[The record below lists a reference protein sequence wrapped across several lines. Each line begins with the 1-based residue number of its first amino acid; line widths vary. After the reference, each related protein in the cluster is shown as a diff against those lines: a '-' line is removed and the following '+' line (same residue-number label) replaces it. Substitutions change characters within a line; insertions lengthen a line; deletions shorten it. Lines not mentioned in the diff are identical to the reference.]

1 MMTEP
6 AGAYFASAN
15 TGFATA
21 IRRRVLI
28 ENIFLTL
35 TGLRLA
41 GTCSRAQR
49 GGLPRLR
56 QDAASQQLIS

>member
-15 TGFATA
+15 TGLATA
-21 IRRRVLI
+21 TRPRVLI

-35 TGLRLA
+35 PGLRLA
-41 GTCSRAQR
+41 GTCSHTQR
-49 GGLPRLR
+49 GLPWRR
-56 QDAASQQLIS
+56 EDAASHQLIL

>member
-15 TGFATA
+15 TDFATA
-21 IRRRVLI
+21 KRARVLI

-41 GTCSRAQR
+41 GTCSHAQR
-49 GGLPRLR
+49 GLSRLR
-56 QDAASQQLIS
+56 DDAARHHLVA

>member
-21 IRRRVLI
+21 IGARVLI

-41 GTCSRAQR
+41 GNCSHAQH
-49 GGLPRLR
+49 GLSWLR
-56 QDAASQQLIS
+56 EDAACHQLIA

>member
-21 IRRRVLI
+21 MRPRVLI

-41 GTCSRAQR
+41 GTCSHAQR
-49 GGLPRLR
+49 GLTRR
-56 QDAASQQLIS
+56 REDAASHQLIS

>member
-15 TGFATA
+15 TGFAAA
-21 IRRRVLI
+21 IRPRVLI
-28 ENIFLTL
+28 KNIFLTL

-41 GTCSRAQR
+41 GTCSQAQR
-49 GGLPRLR
+49 GLPQLR
-56 QDAASQQLIS
+56 QDAASHQLIS

>member
-21 IRRRVLI
+21 IRPRVLI
-28 ENIFLTL
+28 ENIFLL

-41 GTCSRAQR
+41 GTCSHAQR
-49 GGLPRLR
+49 GLPRLR
-56 QDAASQQLIS
+56 EVAASHQLIS

>member
-15 TGFATA
+15 TDFATA
-21 IRRRVLI
+21 KRARVLI

-35 TGLRLA
+35 TGFRLA
-41 GTCSRAQR
+41 GTCSHAQR
-49 GGLPRLR
+49 GLSCLHD
-56 QDAASQQLIS
+56 DAARHHLVA

>member
-21 IRRRVLI
+21 IRPRVLI
-28 ENIFLTL
+28 EDIFLTL

-41 GTCSRAQR
+41 GTRSHARR
-49 GGLPRLR
+49 GLSCLR
-56 QDAASQQLIS
+56 EDAACHRLIA

>member
-15 TGFATA
+15 TGFASA
-21 IRRRVLI
+21 IRPRVLI
-28 ENIFLTL
+28 ENIFLTP

-41 GTCSRAQR
+41 GSCSHAQR
-49 GGLPRLR
+49 GLPRLE
-56 QDAASQQLIS
+56 DAASHQLIS

>member
-1 MMTEP
+1 MMNES

-15 TGFATA
+15 TGFAAATSA
-21 IRRRVLI
+21 RVLI

-41 GTCSRAQR
+41 GTRSHARR
-49 GGLPRLR
+49 GLSCLR
-56 QDAASQQLIS
+56 EDAACHRLIA

>member
-21 IRRRVLI
+21 MRPRVLI

-41 GTCSRAQR
+41 GTCSQAQR
-49 GGLPRLR
+49 GLTWRR
-56 QDAASQQLIS
+56 EDAASHQLIS